1 MARWL
6 TRVGGCLFAAA
17 LLLIVAS
24 TAAQAMSW
32 FAAQTGQ
39 PRGACHVGA
48 FGSQLTPFGQAFKI
62 GGYTQTG
69 GERWPP
75 KIALAAFISGPLTHT
90 NAPQP
95 VPSVPDFGRPS
106 NAALVCV
113 PRVQQLL
120 YLRRPQK
127 LIDVA
132 GTAKAK

>member
-6 TRVGGCLFAAA
+6 TRIGRCLFAAT
-17 LLLIVAS
+17 LLLMVAS

-39 PRGACHVGA
+39 PRGACRVGA
-48 FGSQLTPFGQAFKI
+48 FGSQPTPFGQAFKI

-106 NAALVCV
+106 NAAPVCA
-113 PRVQQLL
+113 PRFQQQL
-120 YLRRPQK
+120 YLRRPE
-127 LIDVA
+127 
-132 GTAKAK
+132 T